1 MSGMPSAPIPA
12 PVVFDLD
19 VAENARL
26 RDCFIVANGPRVGLY
41 LAGLSLV
48 LQFLPPLLRLYRYR
62 GNDPFD
68 WALLGV
74 LAVLSILVLSAI
86 FAPGWWQRLLLKP
99 QFGTIVAFDAKKV
112 KRLVA
117 FTKIRSVQLTPG
129 SLVIMGSLQP
139 IVLIPKRALPDGGEG
154 IMSFFEDRLV
164 AKGRLYRAATGRTTI
179 VNTVSFGVAANG
191 GSRYKDAH
199 VAAAPADS

>member
-1 MSGMPSAPIPA
+1 
-12 PVVFDLD
+12 VVFDLD

-99 QFGTIVAFDAKKV
+99 QFGTIVAFDDAGLVIERGSKTAKKV